1 MSKLVL
7 GLLLVGGLS
16 ACQTYYSAPQ
26 PNSTPKPN
34 TESEPEAMNAEKSK
48 DAAESAYEVMQAKCQ
63 DAKMDLLA
71 AEGNNDM
78 AQANIITKRII
89 KYCDK

>member
-1 MSKLVL
+1 
-7 GLLLVGGLS
+7 LS
-16 ACQTYYSAPQ
+16 ACQTFYSAPQ
-26 PNSTPKPN
+26 PNATPQPN
-34 TESEPEAMNAEKSK
+34 MEGEPEVMNAEKAK
-48 DAAESAYEVMQAKCQ
+48 DAAEGAYEAMQAKCQ